1 MSNYNNDVKKA
12 LRVIKEQ
19 CINNIPP
26 EGDCRD
32 CGLYGFCGTDPYTW
46 NIATADLK
54 LTCPHTK
61 NCSSVVIAETKMRE
75 ALSKLRRQIADNEV
89 LRAQRDSLEAT
100 LNNLCPDWKSK
111 IAKDKDCN

>member
-1 MSNYNNDVKKA
+1 MSNYNDDVKKA

-19 CINNIPP
+19 CINSIPP

-46 NIATADLK
+46 DIATVDFK

-61 NCSSVVIAETKMRE
+61 HCSAVVIAETEKQV

-89 LRAQRDSLEAT
+89 LRKQRDSLEKT
-100 LNNLCPDWKSK
+100 LNTLCPDWKLK
-111 IAKDKDCN
+111 IVKDDEE